1 LRGPWI
7 TEIETDDSVSRSA
20 VPLKLAFG
28 ATGGPERR
36 TEIVTLGSGREE
48 RNTPWA
54 HARRRYDVGGA
65 VSALDDLHELIAF
78 FEARRGRLHGFRF
91 RDFADWRSGAPSA
104 APAASDQAIGVGNG
118 AQMAFQLIKTYGE
131 GADAYQRP
139 IRKPVSGSVLIA
151 VNGAALSPGAY
162 AVNHATGLVTLVSAP
177 AAGHA
182 VTAGYVFD
190 TPVRFDSDRLEASLD
205 AFSAGRLIQIALIEL
220 VL

>member
-1 LRGPWI
+1 M
-7 TEIETDDSVSRSA
+7 SA
-20 VPLKLAFG
+20 FHDVLFPLKLAFG

-65 VSALDDLHELIAF
+65 VSSLDELHDLIAF

-104 APAASDQAIGVGNG
+104 APSALDQAIGIGDG
-118 AQMAFQLIKTYGE
+118 ARTAFQLTKSYG
-131 GADAYQRP
+131 DYQRP
-139 IRKPVSGSVLIA
+139 IFKPVENSVLIA
-151 VNGAALSPGAY
+151 VNGAALAPSAY
-162 AVNHATGLVTLVSAP
+162 AVNHASGMVALLAAP
-177 AAGHA
+177 AIGHA
-182 VTAGYVFD
+182 ITAGFAFD
-190 TPVRFDSDRLEASLD
+190 TPVRFDTDRLEASLD
-205 AFSAGRLIQIALIEL
+205 AFGAGRLIQVALIEL